1 MSNTITLSENAQK
14 VLDYLNKNEEGK
26 FFGAEIAEGTFL
38 PPRSVT
44 GTLNGLFNKGLVD
57 KFGDEEG
64 KSLPKKYSITEE
76 GKLVATNDFI
86 YTKPTE

>member
-1 MSNTITLSENAQK
+1 MTNTITLSENAQK
-14 VLDYLNKNEEGK
+14 VLSYLSKHEEEK

-44 GTLNGLFNKGLVD
+44 GTLNGLFNKGLVN
-57 KFGDEEG
+57 KYSDE
-64 KSLPKKYSITEE
+64 SLPKKYSITED
-76 GKLVATNDFI
+76 GKDVAKNGFV

>member
-14 VLDYLNKNEEGK
+14 VLDYLNKNEADK

-44 GTLNGLFNKGLVD
+44 GTLNGLFNKGLID
-57 KFGDEEG
+57 
-64 KSLPKKYSITEE
+64 
-76 GKLVATNDFI
+76 
-86 YTKPTE
+86 

>member
-1 MSNTITLSENAQK
+1 MTNTITLSENAQK
-14 VLDYLNKNEEGK
+14 VLSYLSKHEEEK

-44 GTLNGLFNKGLVD
+44 GTLNGLFNKGLVN
-57 KFGDEEG
+57 KYSDEEG
-64 KSLPKKYSITEE
+64 KSLPKKYSITED
-76 GKLVATNDFI
+76 GKDVAKNEFI